1 MQLGMIGLG
10 RMGANMVRRLIGGG
24 HACVAY
30 DRSAAAVAD
39 LVREKATGADSLAD
53 FAAKL
58 ARPRAVWLMVPAA
71 EQRTGL
77 SCQGFRARVDL
88 TPPV

>member
-24 HACVAY
+24 HTCVVY
-30 DRSAAAVAD
+30 DRAAAAVQD

-53 FAAKL
+53 FTAKL
-58 ARPRAVWLMVPAA
+58 ATKIAKSWFDPAN
-71 EQRTGL
+71 G
-77 SCQGFRARVDL
+77 RARNARIAAR
-88 TPPV
+88 PG